1 MWRRHRAH
9 QRLVRWNEGSA
20 SGKLGLPPLPLA
32 GEGWGGATGKAP
44 STWDARFLSLQPRSD
59 VSNFGQSIKRPN
71 SGKPEFDCRLGRA
84 RCGAIFARTAWAL
97 TFALACGCGAD
108 AQLLDCLG
116 GQKPTQVAEL
126 MFGRNIGSRLGV
138 KEAEWGRFVDR
149 EIISRFPN
157 GLTVLNA
164 GGQWRDE
171 ATKKIVREP
180 SKLVQI
186 VLPGQVEDIARLN
199 EIVAAYKRRF
209 KQQSVVMIVR
219 PACVSF

>member
-1 MWRRHRAH
+1 MGMSL
-9 QRLVRWNEGSA
+9 RLVA
-20 SGKLGLPPLPLA
+20 GLVLVLALA
-32 GEGWGGATGKAP
+32 G
-44 STWDARFLSLQPRSD
+44 
-59 VSNFGQSIKRPN
+59 
-71 SGKPEFDCRLGRA
+71 
-84 RCGAIFARTAWAL
+84 
-97 TFALACGCGAD
+97 GAD

-116 GQKPTQVAEL
+116 GQRPTQVAEL
-126 MFGRNIGSRLGV
+126 MFGRNIGRRLGV
-138 KEAEWGRFVDR
+138 SEAEWGRFVDR

-186 VLPGQVEDIARLN
+186 VLPGQIEDIARLN

-209 KQQSVVMIVR
+209 KQQSVIMIVR

>member
-1 MWRRHRAH
+1 
-9 QRLVRWNEGSA
+9 
-20 SGKLGLPPLPLA
+20 
-32 GEGWGGATGKAP
+32 
-44 STWDARFLSLQPRSD
+44 
-59 VSNFGQSIKRPN
+59 
-71 SGKPEFDCRLGRA
+71 
-84 RCGAIFARTAWAL
+84 L

>member
-1 MWRRHRAH
+1 MGMSL
-9 QRLVRWNEGSA
+9 RLVA
-20 SGKLGLPPLPLA
+20 GLVLVLALA
-32 GEGWGGATGKAP
+32 G
-44 STWDARFLSLQPRSD
+44 
-59 VSNFGQSIKRPN
+59 
-71 SGKPEFDCRLGRA
+71 
-84 RCGAIFARTAWAL
+84 
-97 TFALACGCGAD
+97 GAD

-116 GQKPTQVAEL
+116 GQRPTQVAEL
-126 MFGRNIGSRLGV
+126 MFGRNIGRRLGV
-138 KEAEWGRFVDR
+138 SEAEWGRFVDR

-209 KQQSVVMIVR
+209 KQQSVIMIVR